1 MERGARVNPAYLR
14 DRVQIAPTHDAES
27 YSLRMLHYGQLSDR
41 LHVTTP
47 ELSMASSSKRRPAP
61 KRLSSREKVRAHR
74 KRLRAR
80 GLRPIQIWV
89 PDTRTA
95 SFKAEAHRQSQVVA
109 RSPYARRDQDFIDAI
124 SMQLGE

>member
-1 MERGARVNPAYLR
+1 
-14 DRVQIAPTHDAES
+14 
-27 YSLRMLHYGQLSDR
+27 
-41 LHVTTP
+41 
-47 ELSMASSSKRRPAP
+47 MASSSKRRS

-95 SFKAEAHRQSQVVA
+95 SFKAEAHRQSQAVA

-124 SMQLGE
+124 SMQPGG